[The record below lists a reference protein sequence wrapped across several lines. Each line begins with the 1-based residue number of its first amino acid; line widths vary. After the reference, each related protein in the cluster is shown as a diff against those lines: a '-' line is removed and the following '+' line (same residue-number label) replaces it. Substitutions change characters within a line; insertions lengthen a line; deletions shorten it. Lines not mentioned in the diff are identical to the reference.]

1 MYFQIK
7 SLNLGESKELQ
18 VLSEILVDAKYFH
31 FLLRFQIINIDL
43 KYTNIG
49 QQMTVN
55 FETFLSGT
63 FPQIAS
69 QPIFRDGQP
78 TQSSPNSSISII
90 GDFFIASLIGLSTA
104 FFRNPKSITLD
115 LSSSTF
121 VTLGTFYKSLLLL
134 NQYYQFDRYY
144 ITD

>member
-31 FLLRFQIINIDL
+31 FLLRFQIDVY
-43 KYTNIG
+43 YTNIG

-90 GDFFIASLIGLSTA
+90 GDFFIAALIGLSTA